1 MNFED
6 YSVFNPF
13 KLIANKNRDLSEE
26 LLLYVYS
33 IILVYLG
40 IKLVVFILDRVKP
53 TLETADLYN
62 RRRIGRIAFVITSII
77 ILFPV
82 FFSRIEYLPTILGL
96 TSVGLIVTMKEI
108 TLNLVGWV
116 LIHGSNGF
124 EVGDRI
130 EVDGIKGDVIN
141 IGVMRF
147 TLIELNRDYNSDQ
160 SSNRLIH
167 FPNHVTV
174 LHKII
179 VVSQKMDFVWDEM
192 RIHLS
197 LDSNWKKA
205 EELCNEILR
214 NESVLDPKILEEK
227 TRELSKNF
235 LVRLGKTTPIV
246 YTTIE
251 EGEIL
256 LSLRYLTPIRE
267 KRWHRSSIS
276 KEILNSFQAHPD
288 IKII

>member
-1 MNFED
+1 MN
-6 YSVFNPF
+6 
-13 KLIANKNRDLSEE
+13 LEE
-26 LLLYVYS
+26 YS
-33 IILVYLG
+33 IINPFHLLAKKNRVFTEEIILYLYSLVLVYLLTR
-40 IKLVVFILDRVKP
+40 LVVFVIDRIKP

-62 RRRIGRIAFVITSII
+62 RRRIGRIVFVALSIV
-77 ILFPV
+77 ILIPV

-96 TSVGLIVTMKEI
+96 TSVGLIVSLKEI

-141 IGVMRF
+141 IGIMRF
-147 TLIELNRDYNSDQ
+147 TLIELYREYNSDQ

-167 FPNHVTV
+167 FPNNVTV
-174 LHKII
+174 LQKIF

-192 RIHLS
+192 RLHLS
-197 LDSNWKKA
+197 LDSNWVKA
-205 EELCNEILR
+205 ETLCNEILR
-214 NESVLDPKILEEK
+214 NESVLDNKILEEK
-227 TRELSKNF
+227 TRELSKNY

-256 LSLRYLTPIRE
+256 MSLRYLTPIRE
-267 KRWHRSSIS
+267 KRFHRSSVS
-276 KEILNSFQAHPD
+276 KAVLSAFAKESD
-288 IKII
+288 IQII

>member
-1 MNFED
+1 MKLED
-6 YSVFNPF
+6 YSIFNPF
-13 KLIANKNRDLSEE
+13 YLISNKNRDFAEE
-26 LLLYVYS
+26 ILLYVYS

-40 IKLVVFILDRVKP
+40 VKLVIFILDRIKP
-53 TLETADLYN
+53 TVETADMYN
-62 RRRIGRIAFVITSII
+62 RRRIGRITFVIMSII

-82 FFSRIEYLPTILGL
+82 FFSRIEYLPTLLGL
-96 TSVGLIVTMKEI
+96 TSVGFIVSMKEV

-116 LIHGSNGF
+116 MIHGSNGF

-130 EVDGIKGDVIN
+130 EVDGFRGDVIN
-141 IGVMRF
+141 IGMMRF
-147 TLIELNRDYNSDQ
+147 TLIELNREYDSDQ

-167 FPNHVTV
+167 FPNHSAV
-174 LHKII
+174 LQKVI

-197 LDSNWKKA
+197 IDSNWQKA
-205 EELCNEILR
+205 EELCNKILR
-214 NESVLDPKILEEK
+214 NEFVLDHRLLEEK
-227 TRELSKNF
+227 TRELSKNY

-267 KRWHRSSIS
+267 KRWKRSAVS
-276 KEILNSFQAHPD
+276 KEVLISFKDHED
-288 IKII
+288 IQII